1 MIAKDRRNAA
11 AAIFCE
17 SRHAPR
23 WHRVRQLY
31 APGYGA
37 RRGQIVS
44 EKCFPPIRLHAGVCR
59 YVTMRAAAR
68 TADHHASSVPF
79 DRHGVSFISIRTF
92 IQPFD
97 LVSAQ
102 PCASP
107 PFFPLSGAE
116 ARAIKGYHR
125 RHRLPAPKTSATDE
139 TLVALLHRFPAQSG
153 KPGEAADIDHEA
165 SLLAFDILGV
175 VPGIGK
181 LMQRLP

>member
-1 MIAKDRRNAA
+1 MIAKYRRNAA
-11 AAIFCE
+11 AAMFCE

-23 WHRVRQLY
+23 WHRVRRFH

-116 ARAIKGYHR
+116 ARGHQGLLPQTRTSSTQDLSYGRNPCSPAPPLPCSIGKTGGSR
-125 RHRLPAPKTSATDE
+125 RHRS
-139 TLVALLHRFPAQSG
+139 
-153 KPGEAADIDHEA
+153 
-165 SLLAFDILGV
+165 
-175 VPGIGK
+175 
-181 LMQRLP
+181 